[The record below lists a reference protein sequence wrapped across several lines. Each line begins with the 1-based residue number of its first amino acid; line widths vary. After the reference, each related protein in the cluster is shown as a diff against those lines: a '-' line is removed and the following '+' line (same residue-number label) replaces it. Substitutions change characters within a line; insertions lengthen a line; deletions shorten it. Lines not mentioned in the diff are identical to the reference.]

1 VPVSEDGKFSL
12 KLKLHSGV
20 NVVKVKAVNNVKKE
34 SSEVYTI
41 EYKPKTAALDNSIN
55 Q

>member
-1 VPVSEDGKFSL
+1 MCIRDSNK
-12 KLKLHSGV
+12 
-20 NVVKVKAVNNVKKE
+20 VKKE

-41 EYKPKTAALDNSIN
+41 EYKPKTAAIENQIN